1 MAPIISIFNKILDTT
16 TENIPINT
24 STTVDN
30 ALNDIKKN
38 FFRLNHSI
46 NFAKKYLIE
55 HKQDIADGIGGI
67 GEELGNLAAYQ
78 LGLLTPSN
86 DPIKTFK
93 FKFNNKS
100 NINISFDMPSFNIY
114 DTPPGVDIIDYVPD
128 VQTNSGYL
136 DGDIILFPGLPS
148 GLPEIAICKKK
159 LTKKILGKRINL
171 GTVEYPCGYKQKTI
185 GGIVL
190 NKSDNSPD
198 VLFNFPGFKF
208 KCIGNIDFS
217 GEMTI
222 EMSSGL
228 PIDLF
233 RKIFKEFDLK
243 TYNSITN
250 FDKNPIT
257 NIATALKL
265 ISQSVPN
272 FQWFLK
278 FAKYA
283 MISQTQDE
291 IVILEICIT
300 SIKISSTTTLKT
312 FTASY
317 GSESLFNINNLSYTE
332 KDYELLQN
340 GRYIS
345 ASIDNNTTI
354 DFSIGLGS
362 YQIGQLVKGA
372 EASSNF
378 LGLIIK
384 MITSEKNTLTTGIR
398 FRELEKCLNFINNLL
413 NSENNSNIPFKAPNF
428 INMLKNVKTKVDL
441 SLSLSIS
448 IMEPETGLSLNA
460 EVFFTLAQ
468 IIEFIK
474 QYLADFVVD
483 VLLSSA
489 DSQMFL
495 INIEKQLIEHII
507 QPVKLPNSV
516 TSQLNAL
523 NKKFD
528 YARNLFQGYITI
540 GIMESTSFLEKFIP
554 NKNTNYSYEIE
565 LPLAGVP

>member
-93 FKFNNKS
+93 FKFKNKS
-100 NINISFDMPSFNIY
+100 NINISFAMPSFNIY
-114 DTPPGVDIIDYVPD
+114 DTPPGVDIRDYVPD
-128 VQTNSGYL
+128 VQTNSDYL

-190 NKSDNSPD
+190 NKSDYSPD

-228 PIDLF
+228 PIALF
-233 RKIFKEFDLK
+233 DKLLKNFDIN

-250 FDKNPIT
+250 NGKNPIP
-257 NIATALKL
+257 NMATALKL

-272 FQWFLK
+272 FQWFLN
-278 FAKYA
+278 FARYVA
-283 MISQTQDE
+283 INETQEE
-291 IVILEICIT
+291 IIILEICIT

-312 FTASY
+312 FNASY

-332 KDYELLQN
+332 ENYELLQN

-345 ASIDNNTTI
+345 ASIDNKATI

-384 MITSEKNTLTTGIR
+384 MITSEKNTLTSGIR
-398 FRELEKCLNFINNLL
+398 FRELEKSLNFINNLL
-413 NSENNSNIPFKAPNF
+413 NSENNSNIPFRAPNF
-428 INMLKNVKTKVDL
+428 ITMLKNVKTKVDL
-441 SLSLSIS
+441 SLSLTF
-448 IMEPETGLSLNA
+448 EFTKPPKLSLNA
-460 EVFFTLAQ
+460 EVFFTLSQ

-495 INIEKQLIEHII
+495 INIEKQVIEHII
-507 QPVKLPNSV
+507 QPVKLPKSI

>member
-1 MAPIISIFNKILDTT
+1 ML
-16 TENIPINT
+16 
-24 STTVDN
+24 
-30 ALNDIKKN
+30 
-38 FFRLNHSI
+38 
-46 NFAKKYLIE
+46 
-55 HKQDIADGIGGI
+55 
-67 GEELGNLAAYQ
+67 
-78 LGLLTPSN
+78 
-86 DPIKTFK
+86 
-93 FKFNNKS
+93 
-100 NINISFDMPSFNIY
+100 
-114 DTPPGVDIIDYVPD
+114 
-128 VQTNSGYL
+128 
-136 DGDIILFPGLPS
+136 
-148 GLPEIAICKKK
+148 C
-159 LTKKILGKRINL
+159 
-171 GTVEYPCGYKQKTI
+171 
-185 GGIVL
+185 
-190 NKSDNSPD
+190 
-198 VLFNFPGFKF
+198 
-208 KCIGNIDFS
+208 
-217 GEMTI
+217 
-222 EMSSGL
+222 
-228 PIDLF
+228 
-233 RKIFKEFDLK
+233 
-243 TYNSITN
+243 
-250 FDKNPIT
+250 
-257 NIATALKL
+257 
-265 ISQSVPN
+265 
-272 FQWFLK
+272 
-278 FAKYA
+278 
-283 MISQTQDE
+283 QTQDE

>member
-93 FKFNNKS
+93 FKFKNKS
-100 NINISFDMPSFNIY
+100 NINISFAMPSFNIY
-114 DTPPGVDIIDYVPD
+114 DTPPGVDSIDYVPE
-128 VQTNSGYL
+128 VQTNSDYL

-190 NKSDNSPD
+190 NKSDYSPD

-228 PIDLF
+228 PIALF
-233 RKIFKEFDLK
+233 DKLLKNFDIN

-250 FDKNPIT
+250 NGKNPIP
-257 NIATALKL
+257 NMATALKL

-272 FQWFLK
+272 FQWFLN
-278 FAKYA
+278 FARYVA
-283 MISQTQDE
+283 INETQEE
-291 IVILEICIT
+291 IIILEICIT

-312 FTASY
+312 FNASY

-332 KDYELLQN
+332 ENYELLQN

-345 ASIDNNTTI
+345 ASIDNKATI

-384 MITSEKNTLTTGIR
+384 MITSEKNTLTSGIR
-398 FRELEKCLNFINNLL
+398 FRELEKSLNFINNLL
-413 NSENNSNIPFKAPNF
+413 NSENKSNIPFRAPNF
-428 INMLKNVKTKVDL
+428 ITMLKNVKTKVDL
-441 SLSLSIS
+441 SLSLTF
-448 IMEPETGLSLNA
+448 EFTKPPKLSLNA

-495 INIEKQLIEHII
+495 INIEKQVIEHII
-507 QPVKLPNSV
+507 QPVKLPKSI

>member
-1 MAPIISIFNKILDTT
+1 M
-16 TENIPINT
+16 
-24 STTVDN
+24 VDYT
-30 ALNDIKKN
+30 L
-38 FFRLNHSI
+38 FLLHHP
-46 NFAKKYLIE
+46 LIM
-55 HKQDIADGIGGI
+55 
-67 GEELGNLAAYQ
+67 L
-78 LGLLTPSN
+78 
-86 DPIKTFK
+86 
-93 FKFNNKS
+93 
-100 NINISFDMPSFNIY
+100 
-114 DTPPGVDIIDYVPD
+114 
-128 VQTNSGYL
+128 
-136 DGDIILFPGLPS
+136 
-148 GLPEIAICKKK
+148 C
-159 LTKKILGKRINL
+159 
-171 GTVEYPCGYKQKTI
+171 
-185 GGIVL
+185 
-190 NKSDNSPD
+190 
-198 VLFNFPGFKF
+198 
-208 KCIGNIDFS
+208 
-217 GEMTI
+217 
-222 EMSSGL
+222 
-228 PIDLF
+228 
-233 RKIFKEFDLK
+233 
-243 TYNSITN
+243 
-250 FDKNPIT
+250 
-257 NIATALKL
+257 
-265 ISQSVPN
+265 
-272 FQWFLK
+272 
-278 FAKYA
+278 
-283 MISQTQDE
+283 QTQDE

>member
-93 FKFNNKS
+93 FKFKNKS
-100 NINISFDMPSFNIY
+100 NINISFAMPSFNIY

-128 VQTNSGYL
+128 VQTNSDYL

-190 NKSDNSPD
+190 NKSDYSPD

-228 PIDLF
+228 PIALF
-233 RKIFKEFDLK
+233 DKLLKNFDIN

-250 FDKNPIT
+250 NGKNPIP
-257 NIATALKL
+257 NMATALKL

-272 FQWFLK
+272 FQWFLN
-278 FAKYA
+278 FARYVA
-283 MISQTQDE
+283 INETQEE
-291 IVILEICIT
+291 IIILEICIT

-312 FTASY
+312 FNASY

-332 KDYELLQN
+332 ENYELLQN

-345 ASIDNNTTI
+345 ASIDNKATI

-384 MITSEKNTLTTGIR
+384 MITSEKNTLTSGIR
-398 FRELEKCLNFINNLL
+398 FRELEKSLNFINNLL
-413 NSENNSNIPFKAPNF
+413 NSENNSNIPFRAPNF
-428 INMLKNVKTKVDL
+428 ITMLKNVKTKVDL
-441 SLSLSIS
+441 SLSLTF
-448 IMEPETGLSLNA
+448 EFTKPPKLSLNA

-495 INIEKQLIEHII
+495 INIEKQVIEHII
-507 QPVKLPNSV
+507 QPVKLPKSI